1 MSGYNGI
8 FFLQVVD
15 YLPAITTEHLRAY
28 MKAKEKTNPFQFLRP
43 FSTEL
48 WVLIIVMV
56 VVFAL
61 SFYFTSKLHQDS
73 GNTRLTLISR

>member
-1 MSGYNGI
+1 M
-8 FFLQVVD
+8 VD
-15 YLPAITTEHLRAY
+15 YLPAITTQHLRAY
-28 MKAKEKTNPFQFLRP
+28 MKAKEKTNPFQFLSP

-61 SFYFTSKLHQDS
+61 SFYFTSKLHRDGGLFEQLFFFLLK
-73 GNTRLTLISR
+73 T